1 MTIASSGAGLQIK
14 SYAMSV
20 VTDERFKSTKTK
32 WVFWAISNDLTQE
45 VREDAS
51 QANRPEGIL
60 YQSKSGDVTVW
71 VKTWGE
77 VLQECE
83 GRMNFYKK
91 QLEYTASQAS
101 GLAHLRATYEKYL
114 PDVLKQ
120 VDGSA
125 VRGAANNGK

>member
-1 MTIASSGAGLQIK
+1 MSNRAAGYKPERNRLRLFLVGA
-14 SYAMSV
+14 
-20 VTDERFKSTKTK
+20 
-32 WVFWAISNDLTQE
+32 
-45 VREDAS
+45 DARNVGRS
-51 QANRPEGIL
+51 PEGIL

-77 VLQECE
+77 LFQECE

-91 QLEYTASQAS
+91 QLEYAATQAS

-114 PDVLKQ
+114 PEVLKQ
-120 VDGSA
+120 VGESA